1 MGGNISVTFHEN
13 DDCSKTADRAGEW
26 PVDECITLEGDGESL
41 YVKFA
46 CSSDASAALPALA
59 AVVMLAAAQVF
70 GI

>member
-13 DDCSKTADRAGEW
+13 DDCSKTAAGAGEW
-26 PVDECITLEGDGESL
+26 PLDECITLMGS